1 VTLPSAPTVVAIE
14 PGLGGAAFLNSVI
27 QQPMS
32 FLLAKPV
39 FRARCTTTTGF
50 ATGGCSTPWAS
61 VDEDPYG
68 MWGPSQTPTPL
79 GNTIIVAQQNGWYSV
94 STMITLAGTG
104 VAGQVLLPRLQVN
117 GANPMQP
124 TGGSLESCTSG
135 TPITSG
141 QPQGAPGY
149 WECYC
154 AAGDQIVINTY
165 LSATSTQ
172 TWNTTAG
179 QESRLSI
186 LWRATI

>member
-1 VTLPSAPTVVAIE
+1 MTLPSSPNVVAIE

-27 QQPMS
+27 QQPMQ
-32 FLLAKPV
+32 FLLAKAV

-50 ATGGCSTPWAS
+50 VTGGVSTPWAS

-68 MWGPSQTPTPL
+68 MWGPSQGSPL
-79 GNTIIVAQQNGWYSV
+79 SNTIIVAAQPGWYSV
-94 STMITLAGTG
+94 STIITLAGAG
-104 VAGQVLLPRLQVN
+104 VSGAVLLPRLQVN
-117 GANPMQP
+117 ATNPMQNS
-124 TGGSLESCTSG
+124 GGSLESCAVG
-135 TPITSG
+135 PPITSG
-141 QPQGAPGY
+141 QPQGVSGY

-154 AAGDQIVINTY
+154 QPGDQIVINTY